1 MRISENQLKKIIRNI
16 ILAEGAITPEQL
28 GNDYTVVIKDN
39 GIVPTPLKN
48 LGRVDMKERFA
59 DLDPNM
65 ILNMASYS
73 IYIKYKYI
81 DPKLAE
87 PVEDLFA
94 ELEMRKWEGMC
105 NDAWEVYWAE
115 VHKDYKMG
123 GFGPLMYDV
132 AMELAG
138 KYGLICD
145 RNSVSNEAARV
156 WNHYLEIRSDVYTED
171 IDIENCPSDMMSPS
185 DRDKMK
191 SGGDN
196 PWHQKVYFSTHYMS
210 GGGQKPVIDALHR
223 AHRLDWKGYRYPDEK

>member
-94 ELEMRKWEGMC
+94 ELEMRK
-105 NDAWEVYWAE
+105 
-115 VHKDYKMG
+115 
-123 GFGPLMYDV
+123 
-132 AMELAG
+132 
-138 KYGLICD
+138 
-145 RNSVSNEAARV
+145 
-156 WNHYLEIRSDVYTED
+156 
-171 IDIENCPSDMMSPS
+171 
-185 DRDKMK
+185 
-191 SGGDN
+191 
-196 PWHQKVYFSTHYMS
+196 
-210 GGGQKPVIDALHR
+210 
-223 AHRLDWKGYRYPDEK
+223 

>member
-28 GNDYTVVIKDN
+28 NNDYTVVIKDN
-39 GIVPTPLKN
+39 GIVPTPLRN

-73 IYIKYKYI
+73 IRIKYKYI
-81 DPKLAE
+81 DPKLPE

-94 ELEMRKWEGMC
+94 ELEMRKWDGMC

-115 VHKDYKMG
+115 VHKDYKLG

-138 KYGLICD
+138 KHGLICD
-145 RNSVSNEAARV
+145 RNSVSREAARV
-156 WNHYLEIRSDVYTED
+156 WNYYLEIRSDVYAED

-185 DRDKMK
+185 QRVKIK
-191 SGGDN
+191 SGEDN

-223 AHRLDWKGYRYPDEK
+223 SYRLEWVHHVYPGER